1 MLKPYILLA
10 MLGMGLVGAVRLAAV
25 HTPDLAFVD
34 AWLVGGGAEAVANR
48 LKTTSPGTMV
58 VALASAKE
66 IETVLRLRAAG
77 AAGCY
82 EKETL
87 SSVLPGILASVR
99 CWTHR
104 AMRPPASTISD
115 SRQLTSISRTL
126 KTRTA
131 AIAAIRLSKMRTA
144 SEAFHDSVAR
154 IFTSRAGS

>member
-1 MLKPYILLA
+1 MSTNGRRNIRILVADDHAEVLMA
-10 MLGMGLVGAVRLAAV
+10 TCDLILETAGVEIVAVAPNVEDAVRLAAV

-99 CWTHR
+99 
-104 AMRPPASTISD
+104 
-115 SRQLTSISRTL
+115 
-126 KTRTA
+126 
-131 AIAAIRLSKMRTA
+131 
-144 SEAFHDSVAR
+144 
-154 IFTSRAGS
+154 